1 MSSGQPLVTIVLPTH
16 NRSNVLVYAI
26 RTVLYQTYSNFE
38 LIVVGDGCTDDTG
51 AVVEGFRDSRITW
64 LDLPKGLGFGYENRN
79 RALERARGELIA
91 YQTHDDLW
99 FSDHLSL
106 LVTTILRDEGEVV
119 YSLPIHVL
127 QDGTV
132 FQHPCDVRLPYYR
145 EMLLSGDNRIAT
157 INLMHRLSVVR
168 DVGGWD
174 GRLARNGMTEYW
186 QRMVK
191 MGKKFSY
198 VPVPTSLGFFAA
210 LRPNAYRDREEHEQ
224 RTYYEQIVADPSWVH
239 NFRQQ
244 MAGDLGRRFMEQEAN
259 LAARLAVINELTAAV
274 RAFEVDRAALL
285 DRLAQRENG
294 VLIRLFNM
302 FRQWRNSGTR
312 RSRRNTPLGEN

>member
-1 MSSGQPLVTIVLPTH
+1 MSSDQPLVTIVLPAH
-16 NRSNVLVYAI
+16 NRSNVLAYAI
-26 RTVLYQTYSNFE
+26 RSVLYQTYPNFE
-38 LIVVGDGCTDDTG
+38 LIVAGDGCTDDTA
-51 AVVEGFRDSRITW
+51 AVVEGFKDSRITW
-64 LDLPKGLGFGYENRN
+64 LDLPKGFGYGYENRN

-99 FSDHLSL
+99 FPDHLSL

-145 EMLLSGDNRIAT
+145 EMLLNGDNRIAS

-174 GRLARNGMTEYW
+174 GRLARNGVMEYW
-186 QRMVK
+186 QRMLK

-198 VPVPTSLGFFAA
+198 VPVPTALGFFAS
-210 LRPNAYRDREEHEQ
+210 LRPHAYRDRDEHEQ
-224 RTYYEQIVADPSWVH
+224 RAYYEQIVADPGWVH
-239 NFRQQ
+239 NFRQR

-259 LAARLAVINELTAAV
+259 LAARLAVINELTTAV
-274 RAFEVDRAALL
+274 RAFEVDRTALL
-285 DRLAQRENG
+285 NRLAQLENS
-294 VLIRLFNM
+294 VPFRPFELFRNVARRLANR
-302 FRQWRNSGTR
+302 RQETTG
-312 RSRRNTPLGEN
+312 